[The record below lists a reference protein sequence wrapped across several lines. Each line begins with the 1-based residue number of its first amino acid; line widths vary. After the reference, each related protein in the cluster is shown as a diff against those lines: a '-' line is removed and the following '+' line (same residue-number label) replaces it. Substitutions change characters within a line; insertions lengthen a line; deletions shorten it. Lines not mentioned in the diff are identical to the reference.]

1 MITENSNATQLI
13 DAVNQSVGVDKCF
26 LRVLS
31 YNIGHFAMGKA
42 PETKINSANADYGI
56 EMWRSDMTTYPYPR
70 SNYEKQL
77 KRWKH
82 RLADID
88 ADIICTPEYNKWF
101 GTLNGTSMNARDV
114 IFDDYPY
121 YYAPR
126 EGNTNDYHREAIFT
140 MINHSSQ
147 EYEIVEE
154 NVTMMNEPQTFVAVS
169 FPIGSGAKMET
180 VYVVC
185 VHAFHNGGNAPLYG
199 SAREAYFNRI
209 IEKYASATRV
219 IICGDF
225 NVASTDEFN
234 AFLEA
239 GYDAVNT
246 SEHPVRTYGAIGCGD
261 SSASVGNFMPNSA
274 LDNIIVKGFK
284 IASSRLVN
292 DPLITDHCGL
302 VADLEVI

>member
-13 DAVNQSVGVDKCF
+13 DAVNQSVGVDKHF
-26 LRVLS
+26 LRVCS
-31 YNIGHFAMGKA
+31 YNIGHFAMGIA
-42 PETKINSANADYGI
+42 PETTVNSTNSDYGI
-56 EMWRSDMTTYPYPR
+56 EMWGSDSSTYPKPR
-70 SNYEKQL
+70 SNYEMQL

-101 GTLNGTSMNARDV
+101 GTLNGTSMNAKDV

-126 EGNTNDYHREAIFT
+126 ENLTSNYHREGIFT
-140 MINHSSQ
+140 MINHSTQ
-147 EYEIVEE
+147 EWEQVTET
-154 NVTMMNEPQTFVAVS
+154 TMMNDPQTFIAIS
-169 FPIGSGAKMET
+169 FPIGSGTKMET

-185 VHAFHNGGNAPLYG
+185 VHAFHNGGNAPVYLP
-199 SAREAYFNRI
+199 ARTAYFNRI

-225 NVASTDEFN
+225 NVASTNEFN

-239 GYDAVNT
+239 GYDAINT
-246 SEHPVRTYGAIGCGD
+246 SEHPVRTYPSCG
-261 SSASVGNFMPNSA
+261 SYPNTLMPNSA